1 MTLRRGTEL
10 IEPSVSHPKPRVHK
24 KNHLK
29 ISERQEGMIDREI

>member
-10 IEPSVSHPKPRVHK
+10 IESSAPHPKPRVHR

-29 ISERQEGMIDREI
+29 ISERQEDMIDREI